1 MNLITDT
8 WRGLVRSK
16 LWLVALLLVGAL
28 AAVPLLLAKE
38 PVVEP
43 APANIAAAAT
53 DEDIST
59 SYVTS
64 ADDAEI
70 EGAEET
76 TSKRRRT
83 LGASKDPFEPAPL
96 PKAKKK
102 KQRKAT
108 TAATT
113 STKDEDSASSD
124 SSSKESTAGGGTTAP
139 TAGPVATVTPR
150 ATPKPAPL
158 NSIRVRFGKVAE
170 DGSTAEEPKPATVS
184 RLEVLPDED
193 NPVLVYRGV
202 EDGGKVAVFELT
214 GNVTVE
220 GDGECHPTPEDCQI
234 LKLRADET
242 EFVTVTDT
250 GSDTTDGQYQIDL
263 IKINSKR

>member
-8 WRGLVRSK
+8 WRGLVRRK
-16 LWLVALLLVGAL
+16 LWPVALLLVGAL
-28 AAVPLLLAKE
+28 VAVPLVLAKE
-38 PVVEP
+38 PAVEP
-43 APANIAAAAT
+43 APANLAAAAA

-59 SYVTS
+59 TYVTS

-76 TSKRRRT
+76 TTKRRRT

-96 PKAKKK
+96 PKAQKKK
-102 KQRKAT
+102 KKKAT
-108 TAATT
+108 ADVATT
-113 STKDEDSASSD
+113 STKDKDSSS
-124 SSSKESTAGGGTTAP
+124 SSSKETTTGGGSSAP
-139 TAGPVATVTPR
+139 TAPVATATPT

-158 NSIRVRFGKVAE
+158 NSIRVRFSKVAE
-170 DGSTAEEPKPATVS
+170 DGSTAEEPKAATVR

-220 GDGECHPTPEDCQI
+220 GDGACQPTPEDCQI
-234 LKLRADET
+234 LKLRAGET

-250 GSDTTDGQYQIDL
+250 GSETTDAQYQIDL
-263 IKINSKR
+263 IKINSRK

>member
-8 WRGLVRSK
+8 WRGLVRRK
-16 LWLVALLLVGAL
+16 LWPVALLLVGAL
-28 AAVPLLLAKE
+28 VAVPLVLAKE
-38 PVVEP
+38 PAVEP
-43 APANIAAAAT
+43 APANLAAAAA

-59 SYVTS
+59 TYVTS

-76 TSKRRRT
+76 TAKRRRT

-102 KQRKAT
+102 KKTTKAKAD
-108 TAATT
+108 AATT
-113 STKDEDSASSD
+113 STKDTGSSS
-124 SSSKESTAGGGTTAP
+124 SSSKETTAGGGSTAP
-139 TAGPVATVTPR
+139 TAPVATATPT

-170 DGSTAEEPKPATVS
+170 DESTAEEPKAATVR

-234 LKLRADET
+234 LKLRAGET

-250 GSDTTDGQYQIDL
+250 GSEETDAQYQIDL
-263 IKINSKR
+263 VKINSKR